1 MTKKPK
7 DTAFH
12 TAQSGKAG
20 TYEGVTKWCDD
31 LKWQKLDG
39 LLRMGVWRRLAVANR
54 ALYASNRIAEM
65 LVEDAR
71 GKDDARD
78 DDRVIYK
85 GLGSFQVEALR
96 LAMIELGSR
105 AEEALGEVRENEHG
119 CCGTL
124 RAKS

>member
-1 MTKKPK
+1 MTTKPK
-7 DTAFH
+7 DIAFH
-12 TAQSGKAG
+12 TAQPGKTG
-20 TYEGVTKWCDD
+20 SYEAATKWCDD
-31 LKWQKLDG
+31 LKWQELDG
-39 LLRMGVWRRLAVANR
+39 LLSMGVWRRLAAANR

-85 GLGSFQVEALR
+85 GLDGCQVEALR

-105 AEEALGEVRENEHG
+105 AEEYLEKVRDNDHG
-119 CCGTL
+119 CCG
-124 RAKS
+124 KNS